1 MSDNKLRRLPLA
13 AAALLVCFGAQADYT
28 SPDGTFRMSG
38 FGTLG
43 VAKTNND
50 EVKFNYP
57 GQGGGASKDYSI
69 HPDSKVAIQG
79 TQTFTNTV
87 SATAQIMT
95 KYDAEGD
102 YIPKFEWAFAKWQ
115 AMPGLNIR
123 AGRMGAPYFMIS
135 DFRDVGYANTP
146 VRPNLDVYGQ
156 VPVSS
161 FDGVDVSYQFNVGS
175 ATLTS
180 TLWTGN
186 SKADFA
192 NTLTSAGAPT
202 DPVSVEIKRT
212 VGLNLL
218 AEFENGLSIRFGHAG
233 GKLTVG
239 SPTTNTLIAAA
250 QQLGALGLSAEDQA
264 GVGSLLTRD
273 SKASFTGIGLAYDQN
288 DIVLATEFTK
298 RKNERGIV
306 ADTTGWYFM
315 GGYRFGSFLP
325 YVSWS
330 RVKVDDSNGA
340 APSFAS
346 AGTVITNSGGAAA
359 PALQQLIG
367 GTTASFN
374 TQKLTQRTISAGVR
388 WDVASGFA
396 LKAQFDHVRKPAN
409 SAGMFLVPDAAVEV
423 ATGQQF
429 VGNRKNVNVVTL
441 SVDFVF

>member
-1 MSDNKLRRLPLA
+1 L
-13 AAALLVCFGAQADYT
+13 
-28 SPDGTFRMSG
+28 
-38 FGTLG
+38 
-43 VAKTNND
+43 
-50 EVKFNYP
+50 
-57 GQGGGASKDYSI
+57 
-69 HPDSKVAIQG
+69 
-79 TQTFTNTV
+79 
-87 SATAQIMT
+87 
-95 KYDAEGD
+95 
-102 YIPKFEWAFAKWQ
+102 
-115 AMPGLNIR
+115 
-123 AGRMGAPYFMIS
+123 
-135 DFRDVGYANTP
+135 
-146 VRPNLDVYGQ
+146 
-156 VPVSS
+156 
-161 FDGVDVSYQFNVGS
+161 GS

-192 NTLTSAGAPT
+192 NTLTSAGAPA

-212 VGLNLL
+212 IGLNLL
-218 AEFENGLSIRFGHAG
+218 AEFDNGLSVRFGHAG

-239 SPTTNTLIAAA
+239 SPTTNSLIAAA
-250 QQLGALGLSAEDQA
+250 QQLGAFGLSAEDQA